1 MFDYVFWVYFLFKSV
16 LMRIKDENNFCIL
29 KNVLC
34 FGLLVNVFCLIFYFI
49 LIKKHQKKKKKK
61 KKKKKEKNHI
71 NIIFIVRI
79 IIVIWDN
86 FTLSP

>member
-34 FGLLVNVFCLIFYFI
+34 FGLLVNVFDLRTRE
-49 LIKKHQKKKKKK
+49 KKKKKK
-61 KKKKKEKNHI
+61 KKNEKNHI

>member
-34 FGLLVNVFCLIFYFI
+34 FGLLVNVFDLRTRER
-49 LIKKHQKKKKKK
+49 KKKK

>member
-34 FGLLVNVFCLIFYFI
+34 FGLLVNVFDLRTRE
-49 LIKKHQKKKKKK
+49 KKKKKK
-61 KKKKKEKNHI
+61 KKKSKKKNKK
-71 NIIFIVRI
+71 
-79 IIVIWDN
+79 N
-86 FTLSP
+86 FYFQDYNCYLG